1 MVKFDTDGCP
11 WQMLPPFAGGIIIR
25 RGNEPEQ
32 ASTQLQ
38 GARRTEHLSS
48 LIEKPDV
55 KLDKRS
61 GEGHIF

>member
-1 MVKFDTDGCP
+1 MVKFHTDGGT
-11 WQMLPPFAGGIIIR
+11 WQMLPPFTGGVIVR

-38 GARRTEHLSS
+38 GARRTEHLGS

-55 KLDKRS
+55 KLDK
-61 GEGHIF
+61 